1 MNTTSL
7 KDGLLSI
14 SKEESL
20 AAMEYHAKL
29 ENDGTLG
36 ETYGYLADKF
46 PAISTA
52 LDLENGHYLTDCIL
66 GRELLSGMRYVA
78 VVVAIVAE
86 LRAEKSFETTIL
98 SIPPN
103 ALADACR
110 SVASTLTPA
119 ASQEMTQKRFVE
131 FPGFYK
137 TFFEETFARTNER
150 KVSMNWFAGVA
161 IALHAFTGAA
171 STD

>member
-1 MNTTSL
+1 MTPLVPPLHSLQPHKNAKTNNKVMNTTSL

-103 ALADACR
+103 ALADACFHR
-110 SVASTLTPA
+110 LNIHEHSIIQSLRRPRYNHLCRN
-119 ASQEMTQKRFVE
+119 QWR
-131 FPGFYK
+131 
-137 TFFEETFARTNER
+137 
-150 KVSMNWFAGVA
+150 
-161 IALHAFTGAA
+161 
-171 STD
+171 